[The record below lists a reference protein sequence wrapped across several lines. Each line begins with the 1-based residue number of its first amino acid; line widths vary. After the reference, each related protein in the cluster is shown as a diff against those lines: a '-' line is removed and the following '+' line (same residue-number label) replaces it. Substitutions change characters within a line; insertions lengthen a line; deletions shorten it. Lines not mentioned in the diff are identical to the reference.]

1 MDDITDFE
9 ANKFEAIDEKYLEAF
24 EGTEEEQLA
33 QAKKNPGVVLKA
45 LKHTCDDL
53 QTDITKMK
61 RDVDKMTKDKN
72 HYEDYLEGNITKKV
86 TRNLLNRTQKAFNEL
101 GAIQLRKVKVEKIVE
116 VEEVKESAVVYS
128 EGKSMKSLASF
139 FENGGD
145 NKSSGVQKKVTYG
158 DEGNVKKEEVLESE
172 QYGK

>member
-1 MDDITDFE
+1 
-9 ANKFEAIDEKYLEAF
+9 
-24 EGTEEEQLA
+24 
-33 QAKKNPGVVLKA
+33 
-45 LKHTCDDL
+45 
-53 QTDITKMK
+53 MK

-145 NKSSGVQKKVTYG
+145 NKGSGV
-158 DEGNVKKEEVLESE
+158 
-172 QYGK
+172 